1 MHHST
6 RASMISRRHFLKG
19 AAGVAAGSAL
29 LAACA
34 PGVPGSPATQSE
46 GAAPA
51 AGGNTDVYVTTF
63 AAFADM
69 GQREATE
76 LFNEEA
82 NARGVNYI
90 LEDNA
95 EGWETKGLAMIREKN
110 VRWSACGIANAG
122 LQWNY
127 IQQGLVQ
134 PIDELLQTSTLSW
147 AQNLDDEYLY
157 PNIKEATIF
166 DGKTY
171 YLPMKLNIHLMGYRQ
186 DYLEQAG
193 YDAIPETWDE
203 FEVLLDRLMSTL
215 GDQNVVPFAIRK
227 EVFRTLGTT
236 FTTFVDNPYDDKN
249 MLRIDSDEWLQ
260 VIKMYKRWFDAGFTN
275 LQLMQDPLPDWQKG
289 AVAIGID
296 SHSWIRLGR
305 STLGAEKVMGTVP
318 PRANAGDP
326 KRTWVHLDS
335 GFVLAEAPHPQEGL
349 DWLLAVLG
357 PEGAPADR
365 YWSGTLTFSGMPV
378 HKQQYEKLIANNP
391 DLPELIE
398 AYEAVPNSV
407 LQPMEAGR
415 YYPII
420 QAKIWPW
427 LERYWGG
434 EIEAE
439 TAMENTIKEVEEEL
453 AKQGA

>member
-1 MHHST
+1 MHHLNRPT
-6 RASMISRRHFLKG
+6 AISRRHFLKG
-19 AAGVAAGSAL
+19 AAGLAAGSAL

-34 PGVPGSPATQSE
+34 PGAPGAPASQSE

-51 AGGNTDVYVTTF
+51 AGGNTDVYITTF
-63 AAFADM
+63 AAFSDM
-69 GQREATE
+69 GQRDATA
-76 LFNEEA
+76 LFNEDA

-90 LEDNA
+90 LEDNP

-110 VRWSACGIANAG
+110 VRWSASGIANAG

-134 PIDELLQTSTLSW
+134 PIDELLQTSSLPW

-171 YLPMKLNIHLMGYRQ
+171 YVPMKLNIHLMGYRQ

-318 PRANAGDP
+318 PRANAADP

-378 HKQQYEKLIANNP
+378 HKQQYEKLIANNTE
-391 DLPELIE
+391 LPELAA

-439 TAMENTIKEVEEEL
+439 TAMENTIQEVEEEL
-453 AKQGA
+453 AKQSA